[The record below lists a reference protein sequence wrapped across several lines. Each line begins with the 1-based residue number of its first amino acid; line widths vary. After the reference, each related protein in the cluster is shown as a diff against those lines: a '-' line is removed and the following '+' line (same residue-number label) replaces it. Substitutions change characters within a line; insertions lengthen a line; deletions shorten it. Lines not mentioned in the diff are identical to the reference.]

1 MQRVLVK
8 LIVSEHLF
16 YLLKS
21 VTYVLS
27 HYTLR
32 RTKKVPGIP
41 VLRFRFC
48 HLTDVFQFLRLIRCD
63 QSVDH
68 LLEVAVQKVL

>member
-1 MQRVLVK
+1 MQRVPVK

-27 HYTLR
+27 HYTFYEILQG
-32 RTKKVPGIP
+32 TIQ
-41 VLRFRFC
+41 LW
-48 HLTDVFQFLRLIRCD
+48 
-63 QSVDH
+63 
-68 LLEVAVQKVL
+68 

>member
-21 VTYVLS
+21 VTYVLL
-27 HYTLR
+27 HYTTQNPHFPFRTGRFLSFALAEESDRYFLVR
-32 RTKKVPGIP
+32 RFFSDCELADFSG
-41 VLRFRFC
+41 
-48 HLTDVFQFLRLIRCD
+48 
-63 QSVDH
+63 
-68 LLEVAVQKVL
+68 

>member
-21 VTYVLS
+21 VTYVLL
-27 HYTLR
+27 HYTEEYDVIYKS
-32 RTKKVPGIP
+32 RTSD
-41 VLRFRFC
+41 VLLS
-48 HLTDVFQFLRLIRCD
+48 LTPTEN
-63 QSVDH
+63 
-68 LLEVAVQKVL
+68 LLYNIKLYTI